1 LDDELSPRA
10 RMLVDVALE
19 EDVPPPSVADGSWEM
34 VVSRLTME
42 AARSEAPVA
51 PPSQARTRGSI
62 VFVVLGLVV
71 IVAGVLLWLV
81 MQPRPKPTTPNVVAP
96 PPAAAPPPATAPR
109 ASERGVAPVDPP
121 AATPSPDDA
130 ATAAKLLDEA
140 EAAEPERAL
149 ELLARHAELAP
160 LGTGADRRMALRI
173 VALCALDRTDD
184 AKADARAFLS
194 RPRDAKW
201 TKRVRESCARP

>member
-42 AARSEAPVA
+42 AARGEVPAAAPQ
-51 PPSQARTRGSI
+51 PRTRGSI

-71 IVAGVLLWLV
+71 VVAGVLLWLV
-81 MQPRPKPTTPNVVAP
+81 MQPRAKPTTPNTVAP
-96 PPAAAPPPATAPR
+96 PHAAHPHPSTPAAAPVQPPA
-109 ASERGVAPVDPP
+109 P
-121 AATPSPDDA
+121 APSPDDA

-201 TKRVRESCARP
+201 TKRVRESCAGP

>member
-10 RMLVDVALE
+10 RMLVDAALE
-19 EDVPPPSVADGSWEM
+19 EDVPPPSVADGSWEL

-42 AARSEAPVA
+42 AARGEASIA
-51 PPSQARTRGSI
+51 PPAQVRGRGSI

-71 IVAGVLLWLV
+71 VVAGVLLWLV
-81 MQPRPKPTTPNVVAP
+81 IQPRPKPTTPNVVAP
-96 PPAAAPPPATAPR
+96 PHAAHPRPSTPAA
-109 ASERGVAPVDPP
+109 APVDPP
-121 AATPSPDDA
+121 AATPSPADA

>member
-1 LDDELSPRA
+1 MDDELSPRA

-42 AARSEAPVA
+42 AARGEVPTAA
-51 PPSQARTRGSI
+51 AQLRTHGSI

-71 IVAGVLLWLV
+71 VVAGVLLWLV
-81 MQPRPKPTTPNVVAP
+81 MQPRPKPTGPNMVAP

-109 ASERGVAPVDPP
+109 ASGVTPVDPP
-121 AATPSPDDA
+121 AATPDDA

-160 LGTGADRRMALRI
+160 LGSGTDRRMALRI